1 MLNLKWKPDNDAQAE
16 KKKIR
21 KLKYKQC
28 WNQFYLQ
35 LVYRATLLFTLAC
48 LFRAKL
54 FVISNYFLSNIPVS
68 ANISG
73 GTISSE
79 VLDPL

>member
-1 MLNLKWKPDNDAQAE
+1 MMLKQ

-21 KLKYKQC
+21 KLKYRQC

-79 VLDPL
+79 VLSVDPL